1 MFVTH
6 CLRKIPYLC
15 AYRTDNHKIIAMKTK
30 LFEQLKSK
38 CKSFGLTKK
47 GLEELVE
54 LGSSDLTDESTD
66 EEIAAKAD
74 SLVPYAKAMQGE
86 ITRKTRKPSAKKPS
100 EDEGDGEG
108 EDGRDDVAEMFRKLN
123 ERLDAVENENKS
135 LKAEKEA
142 SERAS
147 LIADKAKK
155 LGIPEFMVKRLH
167 IADDADVDA
176 ELASFKNDLVKN
188 SLMPKGQA
196 HEVGVDEAQ
205 AKEDAK
211 AWVAGLPD

>member
-1 MFVTH
+1 
-6 CLRKIPYLC
+6 
-15 AYRTDNHKIIAMKTK
+15 MKTK
-30 LFEQLKSK
+30 LFEQLKTK

-74 SLVPYAKAMQGE
+74 SLVPFAKAMQGE

-108 EDGRDDVAEMFRKLN
+108 EDGHSDDTTTELFRKFN
-123 ERLDAVENENKS
+123 ERLDA
-135 LKAEKEA
+135 LEKENNALKEEKAA
-142 SERAS
+142 SERAT

-155 LGIPEFMVKRLH
+155 LGIPDFMVKRLH
-167 IADDADVDA
+167 FAEDADIDA
-176 ELASFKNDLVKN
+176 ELANFKQDLVSN

-196 HEVGVDEAQ
+196 HEVDVDMTQ
-205 AKEDAK
+205 AKADAK
-211 AWVAGLPD
+211 AWAAGLPD